1 MPKRFEKK
9 NTETKEIKRKE
20 GAIRIAK
27 TVGGV
32 LLGTVGLGITIVTKG
47 KFKGPTKL

>member
-9 NTETKEIKRKE
+9 KTETKEIKKKE
-20 GAIRIAK
+20 GPIRIVK

-32 LLGTVGLGITIVTKG
+32 ILGAVGLGITIATGG